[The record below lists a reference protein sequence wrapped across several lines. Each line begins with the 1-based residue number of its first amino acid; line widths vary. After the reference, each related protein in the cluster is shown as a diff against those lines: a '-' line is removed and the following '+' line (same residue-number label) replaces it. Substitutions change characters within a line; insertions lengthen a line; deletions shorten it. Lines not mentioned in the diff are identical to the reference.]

1 MQIIE
6 FDKNSIFTDQDLKQF
21 FRENDFLFPDPFAN
35 HIELDTYMDKLIR
48 YGVIL
53 IAEEDQKILGISCS
67 YMNDYRNM
75 IAHCQMLLV
84 SKDVHGRGI
93 GRKLTMSTIERAR
106 INGFDS
112 IEITVDKVNT
122 KAEKL
127 YRSAGYIDSELT
139 HSNPEKKYMVHYFNK
154 EKLTLRETQNRL
166 LEMGKTIHNILERN
180 QIPYMIAFG
189 TLLGAVRHKGFIPWD
204 DDFDLFLFGDS
215 YDRAIAVLRKE
226 LPDDMFLE
234 DSESEPKYFHS
245 WAHVKDCKT
254 FARCEQFPQDN
265 TYSHHG
271 ISIDLYNIYAMDEA
285 EIDQFRLEENL
296 KYYKRRYTIGMM
308 EETEFCQRQCDIEE
322 RAALLSIQKKAER
335 PRPAYGMVLNE
346 RVLYPEE
353 IFPLRRYSFEDT
365 EFYGPSNPDSILT
378 RAYGEYMTLPPEQN
392 RVPHYSIV
400 KRI

>member
-21 FRENDFLFPDPFAN
+21 FRENDFLFPDPFTN

-67 YMNDYRNM
+67 YMNDYQNM
-75 IAHCQMLLV
+75 IAHLQMLLV

-112 IEITVDKVNT
+112 IELTVDKVNT

-127 YRSAGYIDSELT
+127 YRSAGYIDSEMA
-139 HSNPEKKYMVHYFNK
+139 HNNPEKKYMVHYFNK
-154 EKLTLRETQNRL
+154 EKLTIQETQNRL

-215 YDRAIAVLRKE
+215 YDQAITVLRNE
-226 LPDDMFLE
+226 LPNDMFLE

-245 WAHVKDCKT
+245 WAHVKDCGT
-254 FARCEQFPQDN
+254 YARCEQFPQDN

-285 EIDQFRLEENL
+285 DIDQFRLEENL
-296 KYYKRRYTIGMM
+296 KYYKRRYALGIM
-308 EETEFCQRQCDIEE
+308 EETEYHEKQRDFEE
-322 RAALLSIQKKAER
+322 REVILSTQNRETQS
-335 PRPAYGMVLNE
+335 RPAYGMVIKE

-353 IFPLRRYSFEDT
+353 IFPLRMYSFEDT

-378 RAYGEYMTLPPEQN
+378 RAYGDYMTLPPEQN

-400 KRI
+400 KRV

>member
-1 MQIIE
+1 MKIIE
-6 FDKNSIFTDQDLKQF
+6 VDKKNSFTDEDLKLF
-21 FRENDFLFPDPFAN
+21 FRENDCLFSDSFEN
-35 HIELDTYMDKLIR
+35 HIELDVYMENLIR

-53 IAEEDQKILGISCS
+53 IAEEEQKVLGISCS
-67 YMNDYRNM
+67 YMNDYQSLT
-75 IAHCQMLLV
+75 AHWQMLLV
-84 SKDVHGRGI
+84 SKNAQSCEI
-93 GRKLTMSTIERAR
+93 GRKLAIATIEHAR

-112 IEITVDKVNT
+112 IELTVDKANK
-122 KAEKL
+122 KAEQFC
-127 YRSAGYIDSELT
+127 RSVGYIDSELT
-139 HSNPEKKYMVHYFNK
+139 HSNPEKKYMVHHFNK
-154 EKLTLRETQNRL
+154 EKLTLQETQNRL

-180 QIPYMIAFG
+180 QIPYMIAYG

-204 DDFDLFLFGDS
+204 DDLDLFLFGDS
-215 YDRAIAVLRKE
+215 YDRAITVLRNE

-245 WAHVKDCKT
+245 WAHVKDSKT
-254 FARCEQFPQDN
+254 FARCELFPQDN
-265 TYSHHG
+265 VYSHHG

-296 KYYKRRYTIGMM
+296 KYYKRRYKIGMM
-308 EETEFCQRQCDIEE
+308 EEAEFFQKLCDIKE
-322 RAALLSIQKKAER
+322 RAALLSSQKKIVR

-378 RAYGEYMTLPPEQN
+378 RAYGEYMILPPEQN